1 MSFNLSYMSSPIT
14 TEIILM
20 IKESMYK
27 AGIDARPNPMDFTL
41 FYKNASRT

>member
-27 AGIDARPNPMDFTL
+27 AGIDVDPIQWTL
-41 FYKNASRT
+41 HYFIKMSRT